1 MTGHL
6 VRARTE
12 HVVDTATD
20 RRAGRVRGAAEVA
33 A

>member
-12 HVVDTATD
+12 HDTATD
-20 RRAGRVRGAAEVA
+20 RGVGRVRVAAEVA